1 MKITISKIS
10 VFLLLISLM
19 GAGCEK
25 DEKRD
30 SLCFQGEVISLNQ
43 GDGCQ
48 NIIKITKST
57 KDSEFEVGNTI
68 SFDPDL
74 YGGTLKVGDVVYFKI
89 IQYEDWEGPA
99 TAYCL
104 WPKFTA
110 RIEFCNN

>member
-1 MKITISKIS
+1 MKTIILKFNT
-10 VFLLLISLM
+10 FLLVVSLM
-19 GAGCEK
+19 GVGCEK

-30 SLCFQGEVISLNQ
+30 PLCFQGEVVSLNQ

-48 NIIKITKST
+48 NIIRITKNT
-57 KDSEFEVGNTI
+57 KDSVPEVGNTT